1 MPIEAAPPVGC
12 ARNGT
17 KNPYVSLKDKTN
29 FEKGLLHRN
38 LRPSG
43 ARSRRSACVSSVAVA
58 MALSLRTPTVV
69 CKEVI
74 GTTFS
79 FYSPEQVCARPV
91 AALRR
96 ACGPS

>member
-1 MPIEAAPPVGC
+1 
-12 ARNGT
+12 
-17 KNPYVSLKDKTN
+17 
-29 FEKGLLHRN
+29 
-38 LRPSG
+38 
-43 ARSRRSACVSSVAVA
+43 